1 MQNTAINQSC
11 ENVIDKLMCEKA
23 VIKKEYRLI
32 TRSCDFRS
40 MSKEDRQAAKQLLAA
55 ELMLAGIAEV
65 ISAYQG
71 QVNA

>member
-11 ENVIDKLMCEKA
+11 ENVIDKLMREKA
-23 VIKKEYRLI
+23 AIKKEYRLI

-40 MSKEDRQAAKQLLAA
+40 MSKEDRQAAKQLLST